1 MPRPGRCRLPT
12 PTAHQPRPSAFSDP
26 DYLDR
31 PGSAPRRPPPIT
43 DSAGPDFSFLP
54 TPFPPGTLANARAY
68 TKRLFLLSFAQSI
81 FPAGQHKRPAS
92 NTEASAERGE
102 GGGMAL
108 GDAGSR
114 PPTRR
119 DRGGTVMAG
128 AVRPHTAN
136 GARPASARSIDDEL
150 ALSISCL
157 ANEKPVASGNGVSIS
172 IALAEPLLYLQG
184 FDQND
189 STSGNTTMLRGSMLL
204 KVTKPAKLKSV
215 SLTFRGKS
223 ETDWPEGKGAFLS
236 S

>member
-1 MPRPGRCRLPT
+1 VPRPGRCRLPT

-150 ALSISCL
+150 ASPTKSQLRRAMVCQFQSL
-157 ANEKPVASGNGVSIS
+157 W
-172 IALAEPLLYLQG
+172 
-184 FDQND
+184 QNRF
-189 STSGNTTMLRGSMLL
+189 STCKGSTRMIPPRGIL
-204 KVTKPAKLKSV
+204 PC
-215 SLTFRGKS
+215 
-223 ETDWPEGKGAFLS
+223 
-236 S
+236 